1 MKYDVSEYTTKR
13 GSKGLIISVTDAPV
27 VSMDFEFRAG
37 YRYGVDFDHKSQVAH
52 LLEHMMCRINNK
64 YRDPIKKELAV
75 TKNGASSNAST
86 GSCYIGYDAYCAD
99 FEWQRIMELM
109 RYEIC
114 QPYFTEQ
121 SFKAEMSTVRSELTN
136 YLSQP
141 WRMLSPKVAQT
152 LGDEQKTY
160 PEHIESLDNI
170 SLKDIKEHY
179 RLTHQAENMHFIVAG
194 DFTDSLDR
202 LYAELEKFDLPT
214 GGEWRELPCDVLHT
228 AKPTVI
234 KRKDVPAI
242 CFTFCMEQ
250 NRELT
255 DEECEAMSALE
266 HILSGTMSSRIYGQ
280 ARDKGLLYGCTVGCS
295 SSKYNTEWY
304 LDGRANAEQLP
315 AFFDL
320 AVRELDKVK
329 RGDITE
335 QELADAKSYALGRY
349 RMGIQTTGQLARYLS
364 GRWLYDG
371 LIKDYNDEPDKIN
384 GVTREQMVE
393 LVRQFFDANIWTIG
407 LYGATDNKMANQL
420 RAKLKQLF

>member
-1 MKYDVSEYTTKR
+1 M
-13 GSKGLIISVTDAPV
+13 
-27 VSMDFEFRAG
+27 
-37 YRYGVDFDHKSQVAH
+37 
-52 LLEHMMCRINNK
+52 
-64 YRDPIKKELAV
+64 
-75 TKNGASSNAST
+75 
-86 GSCYIGYDAYCAD
+86 
-99 FEWQRIMELM
+99 
-109 RYEIC
+109 
-114 QPYFTEQ
+114 
-121 SFKAEMSTVRSELTN
+121 
-136 YLSQP
+136 
-141 WRMLSPKVAQT
+141 
-152 LGDEQKTY
+152 
-160 PEHIESLDNI
+160 
-170 SLKDIKEHY
+170 
-179 RLTHQAENMHFIVAG
+179 THRAENMHFIVAG

-214 GGEWRELPCDVLHT
+214 GGEWQELPCDVLHT

-242 CFTFCMEQ
+242 SFTFCMEQ

-280 ARDKGLLYGCTVGCS
+280 ARDKGLLYSCTVGCS
-295 SSKYNTEWY
+295 SGKYNT
-304 LDGRANAEQLP
+304 
-315 AFFDL
+315 
-320 AVRELDKVK
+320 KVK

-420 RAKLKQLF
+420 QAKLKQLF